1 MTGLNTHHTRQSDT
15 QVTGFNAALII
26 SDQAQA
32 NPTTGAQ
39 KRATVV
45 TLFVSVSVLV
55 HANPYWV

>member
-26 SDQAQA
+26 SDQALA

-45 TLFVSVSVLV
+45 TLICQC
-55 HANPYWV
+55 

>member
-1 MTGLNTHHTRQSDT
+1 MTGLNTHHSRQSDT
-15 QVTGFNAALII
+15 QVTGFNAALMI

-45 TLFVSVSVLV
+45 TLFCQC
-55 HANPYWV
+55 